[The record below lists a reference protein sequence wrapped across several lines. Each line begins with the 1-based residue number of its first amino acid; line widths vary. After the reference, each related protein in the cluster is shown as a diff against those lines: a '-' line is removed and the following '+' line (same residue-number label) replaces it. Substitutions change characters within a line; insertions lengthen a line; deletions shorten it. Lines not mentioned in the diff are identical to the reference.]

1 MTAAEYEA
9 AGLYDPAA
17 PNAAERLELLDWLA
31 SRGITIETIMR
42 AGGAGAL
49 PTIAADLALKPGARY
64 SFDEVVKQTGM
75 TPERVSELILAVGLP
90 VAPEDAAFSSEDI
103 AIFRFFAAGASLFG
117 EGPLLRFM
125 RTVGFSLSRIAEA
138 GVSLFYVTVEG
149 PLRARGTTER
159 ELAEAGLRAVESV
172 DPLQHIMHQVF
183 RSHMAAAVERFR
195 RAQLGLSVHTA
206 RMTVGFIDLVGFTP
220 LSTKLNAGDLADMI
234 ERFEVRAYDVVVGRG
249 GRLVKLIGDEVM
261 FVTLDA
267 AAACDI
273 ALTICEEFATD
284 PAVRPRGALAIGDLI
299 VRGGDYYGPIVN
311 LASRL
316 AQLAVP
322 AELLV
327 TPAVAAEVRS
337 SGLRFAPAG
346 RRMLK
351 GIDEPVA
358 LLSVER
364 ATTLSAA

>member
-172 DPLQHIMHQVF
+172 
-183 RSHMAAAVERFR
+183 
-195 RAQLGLSVHTA
+195 
-206 RMTVGFIDLVGFTP
+206 
-220 LSTKLNAGDLADMI
+220 
-234 ERFEVRAYDVVVGRG
+234 
-249 GRLVKLIGDEVM
+249 
-261 FVTLDA
+261 
-267 AAACDI
+267 
-273 ALTICEEFATD
+273 
-284 PAVRPRGALAIGDLI
+284 
-299 VRGGDYYGPIVN
+299 
-311 LASRL
+311 
-316 AQLAVP
+316 
-322 AELLV
+322 
-327 TPAVAAEVRS
+327 
-337 SGLRFAPAG
+337 
-346 RRMLK
+346 
-351 GIDEPVA
+351 
-358 LLSVER
+358 
-364 ATTLSAA
+364 